1 MSFLQFRSSIGV
13 ALLLAGA
20 SIANAAPIALT
31 LVAQP
36 ADTLG
41 PQSASVPCI
50 IAGTNCKNPSD
61 FPFNNFTQN
70 GNTPAYDE
78 DSPTYTIDQFPFL
91 SFDVAID
98 VNTSHEAG
106 ETLQSFTVSVDAD
119 GDGPGGFEDI
129 YAFTGPQLIGNG
141 SSNGNGFA
149 DFTLESI
156 DLSSYA
162 DDALVVFNAVWDGAS
177 GGAESFFL
185 VNRESTCSPDDPSC
199 TPVPEPGTLLLM
211 GLGLLGIGLARRPV
225 RR

>member
-13 ALLLAGA
+13 ALLIAGA

-36 ADTLG
+36 AHTLG
-41 PQSASVPCI
+41 PQSASAPCI

-61 FPFNNFTQN
+61 FPFNNFQQG
-70 GNTPAYDE
+70 GNISSYDE

-98 VNTSHEAG
+98 VNTAHGG

-129 YAFTGPQLIGNG
+129 YAFTGPQLIG
-141 SSNGNGFA
+141 
-149 DFTLESI
+149 
-156 DLSSYA
+156 
-162 DDALVVFNAVWDGAS
+162 
-177 GGAESFFL
+177 
-185 VNRESTCSPDDPSC
+185 
-199 TPVPEPGTLLLM
+199 
-211 GLGLLGIGLARRPV
+211 
-225 RR
+225 